1 MEDAD
6 KFAADILGVTPDN
19 LTDESSDELLTNNEE
34 ESSDSIDDTQEESQT
49 SDEEQSDAQQEET
62 DENNLQEDDESN
74 LSPENQEPRRT
85 NRIQKRIQQLLA
97 RQNEFAQQET
107 DEYGDALTREELQD
121 LVRRE
126 AQALFEQQEIVRL
139 QEEQKELWVEDLEYL
154 IQNNPELNPD
164 APEYNKQLD
173 DFLTNLVVDENGNPN
188 TNVPIA
194 EIYSQ
199 LNAIM
204 GERKK
209 IQVQRNKKVLAGQLD
224 EAPIGNGSQ
233 AEYQRSKK
241 TISDLDPN
249 DPVTFIK
256 ALQNGEVDY

>member
-1 MEDAD
+1 MEEAD
-6 KFAADILGVTPDN
+6 KFAADILGVSPDS
-19 LTDESSDELLTNNEE
+19 LTEESSDELLTNNEE
-34 ESSDSIDDTQEESQT
+34 EVSESSEDAQEDTQPSK
-49 SDEEQSDAQQEET
+49 EEQSEAQQEET
-62 DENNLQEDDESN
+62 DENESETQQ
-74 LSPENQEPRRT
+74 PENREYKRT
-85 NRIQKRIQQLLA
+85 NRVQRRIQQLLA
-97 RQNEFAQQET
+97 RQNELAQQNN
-107 DEYGDALTREELQD
+107 DEYGDTLTREELQD

-126 AQALFEQQEIVRL
+126 AQVLLEQQEIARL
-139 QEEQKELWVEDLEYL
+139 QEEQVELWTEDLESL
-154 IQNNPELNPD
+154 IENNPELNPD

-173 DFLTNLVVDENGNPN
+173 DFLTNLIVDENGEPN

-204 GERKK
+204 GEKK
-209 IQVQRNKKVLAGQLD
+209 KVQAQRNKKVLAGQLD

-249 DPVTFIK
+249 DPVAFIK
-256 ALQNGEVDY
+256 AIENGEVDY

>member
-6 KFAADILGVTPDN
+6 KFAADILGVSPDN

-34 ESSDSIDDTQEESQT
+34 ESSEDIDNTQENSQT
-49 SDEEQSDAQQEET
+49 SNEEQSEAQQEDT
-62 DENNLQEDDESN
+62 DENETETEE
-74 LSPENQEPRRT
+74 PENQEPRRP
-85 NRIQKRIQQLLA
+85 NRVQKRIQQLLA
-97 RQNEFAQQET
+97 RQNELAQMQT
-107 DEYGDALTREELQD
+107 DEYGDTLTREELQD

-126 AQALFEQQEIVRL
+126 AQAIVEQQEIARL

-173 DFLTNLVVDENGNPN
+173 DFLTNLIVDENGEPN
-188 TNVPIA
+188 TNMPIA

-199 LNAIM
+199 LNAII
-204 GERKK
+204 GERKQ
-209 IQVQRNKKVLAGQLD
+209 IQAQKNKKVLAGQLD
-224 EAPIGNGSQ
+224 EAPLGDGSQ
-233 AEYQRSKK
+233 AQYQRSKK

-249 DPVTFIK
+249 DPVAFIK
-256 ALQNGEVDY
+256 AIENGEVDY

>member
-1 MEDAD
+1 MEEAD
-6 KFAADILGVTPDN
+6 KFAADILGVNPDS

-34 ESSDSIDDTQEESQT
+34 EVSESSEDTQEDTQPSN
-49 SDEEQSDAQQEET
+49 EEQSEAQQEET
-62 DENNLQEDDESN
+62 DENESETQQ
-74 LSPENQEPRRT
+74 PENREYKRT
-85 NRIQKRIQQLLA
+85 NRVQRRIQQLLA
-97 RQNEFAQQET
+97 RQNELAQQNN
-107 DEYGDALTREELQD
+107 DEYGDTLTREELQD

-126 AQALFEQQEIVRL
+126 AQVLLEQQEIARL
-139 QEEQKELWVEDLEYL
+139 QEEQVELWTEDLQNL
-154 IQNNPELNPD
+154 IENNPELNPD

-173 DFLTNLVVDENGNPN
+173 DFLTNLVVDENGEPN

-209 IQVQRNKKVLAGQLD
+209 AQAQRNKKVLAGQLD

-249 DPVTFIK
+249 DPVAFIK
-256 ALQNGEVDY
+256 AIENGEVDY